1 MSTPCNPLL
10 SLPSRRTSAS
20 HSPSLSL
27 SLSLSLLSSRQRI
40 HHSFD
45 SPALLFPTRGPAEP
59 RHAGEPRNLVVGQ
72 YASIGRIKSRRNKED
87 SVARENFLPGDLN
100 FFPAVEGRDER
111 ARTLSPENAE
121 EIFGDPSG
129 RLAKSKTRGNRSHNA
144 KAGGEEG
151 GRSMKVQ
158 ERFRKE
164 ALLIGKSWSLWTNA
178 KCQVF
183 SSFGRRDHTL
193 LFKRVDDENVGGG
206 GRGRNDSDVRFAD
219 KVYRCVISQMASHLS
234 AQRFGPC
241 RRVTSR
247 MASTMLFTSR
257 AFPPLFFFLSP
268 PSPFRTR
275 FPFNARFSRLRRA
288 ERRDFMR

>member
-1 MSTPCNPLL
+1 
-10 SLPSRRTSAS
+10 
-20 HSPSLSL
+20 
-27 SLSLSLLSSRQRI
+27 
-40 HHSFD
+40 
-45 SPALLFPTRGPAEP
+45 
-59 RHAGEPRNLVVGQ
+59 
-72 YASIGRIKSRRNKED
+72 
-87 SVARENFLPGDLN
+87 
-100 FFPAVEGRDER
+100 
-111 ARTLSPENAE
+111 
-121 EIFGDPSG
+121 
-129 RLAKSKTRGNRSHNA
+129 
-144 KAGGEEG
+144 
-151 GRSMKVQ
+151 MKVQ

-257 AFPPLFFFLSP
+257 AFPPLFFFSLPRRHSARVSP
-268 PSPFRTR
+268 LTHAFPDCAELNAAILCGESRPRNAPYNVGKFMLIFRIVGCRVYTR
-275 FPFNARFSRLRRA
+275 YPLIFHETKVEKKKTLPVATYRGDDESAMKFHYRGMFTKRSNILISRSLEIMFPVP
-288 ERRDFMR
+288 